1 MTKRTSMFQA
11 VTLACASACLSIAA
25 ISPAAAEPYAVDA
38 VHSFVLFR
46 IKHLNT
52 SQAWGRFNDISGN
65 VDLDGKNPS
74 IAVQVKAASVDTANE
89 KRDQHLRS
97 PDFLN
102 AKQFPTISF
111 TSTRV
116 QPAGDGRYDVEG
128 TLSLHGV
135 SKPVSVQLT
144 RVGAGKNQMGAS
156 IVGYDTTLDI
166 KRSDYGM
173 KFLLEGL
180 GDDVKLTISLEC
192 TAK

>member
-11 VTLACASACLSIAA
+11 VTFACASVCLSIAM
-25 ISPAAAEPYAVDA
+25 ISPAAADPYAVDA
-38 VHSFVLFR
+38 VHSSVLFR
-46 IKHLNT
+46 IKHLST
-52 SQAWGRFNDISGN
+52 SHAWGRFRDISGN
-65 VDLDGKNPS
+65 VDLDGRNPS

-102 AKQFPTISF
+102 AKQFPVISF
-111 TSTRV
+111 KSTRV
-116 QPAGDGRYDVEG
+116 QPAGEGKYDVEG

>member
-1 MTKRTSMFQA
+1 MSKFALRAALLGVSM
-11 VTLACASACLSIAA
+11 LAATAA
-25 ISPAAAEPYAVDA
+25 YAVDA
-38 VHSFVLFR
+38 VHSSVLFR

-52 SQAWGRFNDISGN
+52 SQAWGRFNDISGD

-102 AKQFPTISF
+102 AKQFPTIGF

-135 SKPVSVQLT
+135 SKPVNVQLT
-144 RVGAGKNQMGAS
+144 RVGSGKNQMGAS
-156 IVGYDTTLDI
+156 IVGYDTTLEI

-180 GDDVKLTISLEC
+180 SDDIKLIISLEC
-192 TAK
+192 TAR